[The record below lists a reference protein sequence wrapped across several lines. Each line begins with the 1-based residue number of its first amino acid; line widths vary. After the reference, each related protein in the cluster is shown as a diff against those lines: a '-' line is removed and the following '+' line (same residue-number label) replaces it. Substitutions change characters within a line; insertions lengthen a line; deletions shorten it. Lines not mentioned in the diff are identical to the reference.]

1 MSNAAS
7 SQQTAA
13 SVAELITNNLYD
25 TRIVPQLEE
34 YVLQQVRT
42 STYDFPPNR
51 HLLSLYLSSPDLIR
65 HDILR
70 HLLFLSLAAYPANHF
85 LSLAY
90 LIPATLQQ
98 QQPFSLPFR
107 LHHLL
112 SACLYP
118 RFWAELK
125 AEGSGGQVSAGWEEK
140 VRAVIGESVVKMY
153 SRVSI
158 YTLQEYW
165 NYADKKQTEERCQRL
180 GWQLEDEGKM
190 VRVSAVK
197 GGSSS
202 GGGVEGGE
210 AVVGESERKS
220 RKGEVLSEEQLA
232 KLLSLVQGA

>member
-1 MSNAAS
+1 MSSATA
-7 SQQTAA
+7 QTSA
-13 SVAELITNNLYD
+13 SVAELISNNLYD

-51 HLLSLYLSSPDLIR
+51 HLLSLYLSSPDSIR

-90 LIPATLQQ
+90 LIPASLQQ

-112 SACLYP
+112 TACLYP
-118 RFWAELK
+118 RFWAELR
-125 AEGSGGQVSAGWEEK
+125 AEGTAGVVSAGWEER
-140 VRAVIGESVVKMY
+140 VRAHIAEAVSKMY

-158 YTLQEYW
+158 YQLQEFW
-165 NYADKKQTEERCQRL
+165 NTADKKATEERCQRL

-190 VRVSAVK
+190 VRVSALK
-197 GGSSS
+197 A
-202 GGGVEGGE
+202 EEGE
-210 AVVGESERKS
+210 AAATAAGEGERKS
-220 RKGEVLSEEQLA
+220 KKGDVLSEEQLA
-232 KLLSLVQGA
+232 KLLALV

>member
-1 MSNAAS
+1 MSAAS
-7 SQQTAA
+7 SQTSAG
-13 SVAELITNNLYD
+13 VAELIANNLYD
-25 TRIVPQLEE
+25 TRIVPQLED

-90 LIPATLQQ
+90 LIPLPLQQ

-112 SACLYP
+112 SSCLYP

-125 AEGSGGQVSAGWEEK
+125 AEGTAGVVSAGWEER
-140 VRAVIGESVVKMY
+140 VRAVIGDTISKMY
-153 SRVSI
+153 TRVSI

-165 NYADKKQTEERCQRL
+165 NYNDKKQTEERCQRL
-180 GWQLEDEGKM
+180 GWQAEDEGRM
-190 VRVSAVK
+190 VRVSAVR
-197 GGSSS
+197 
-202 GGGVEGGE
+202 VEGGE
-210 AVVGESERKS
+210 VGGESDRKS
-220 RKGEVLSEEQLA
+220 RKGDVLSEEQLA

>member
-1 MSNAAS
+1 MSASAS
-7 SQQTAA
+7 SQTSAG
-13 SVAELITNNLYD
+13 VAELIANNLYD
-25 TRIVPQLEE
+25 TRIVPQLED

-90 LIPATLQQ
+90 LIPLPLQQ

-125 AEGSGGQVSAGWEEK
+125 AEGPTAGLVSGGWEE
-140 VRAVIGESVVKMY
+140 RIRLGIGETVGKMY
-153 SRVSI
+153 TRVSI

-165 NYADKKQTEERCQRL
+165 NYGDKKQTEERCHRL

-197 GGSSS
+197 QAGGD
-202 GGGVEGGE
+202 GGE
-210 AVVGESERKS
+210 VPADSERKS

>member
-1 MSNAAS
+1 MSATA
-7 SQQTAA
+7 QTSAGI
-13 SVAELITNNLYD
+13 AELIANNLYD

-90 LIPATLQQ
+90 LIPHTLQQ

-112 SACLYP
+112 TAHQYP
-118 RFWAELK
+118 RFWSELR
-125 AEGSGGQVSAGWEEK
+125 ADPASAPAATPGWEER
-140 VRAVIGESVVKMY
+140 VRAVVGEAVGKMY
-153 SRVSI
+153 VRVSI
-158 YTLQEYW
+158 YGLMEWWGYGERRG
-165 NYADKKQTEERCQRL
+165 AEERCARL
-180 GWQLEDEGKM
+180 GWTLEDEGRM

-197 GGSSS
+197 A
-202 GGGVEGGE
+202 EGGE
-210 AVVGESERKS
+210 GVVGESERKS

-232 KLLSLVQGA
+232 KLLALVQGA